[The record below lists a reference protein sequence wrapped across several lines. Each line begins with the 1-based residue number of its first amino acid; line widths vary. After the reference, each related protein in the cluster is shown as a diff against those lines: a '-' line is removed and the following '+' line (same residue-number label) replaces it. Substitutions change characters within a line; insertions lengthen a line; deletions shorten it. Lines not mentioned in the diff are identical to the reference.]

1 MYEQDTFT
9 KSKLE
14 LEIKNYDT
22 LKAIFTKIYETEIDL
37 SNKRESAFDS
47 IFKIKEP
54 ENEILR
60 KIYVEFNEKMKAL
73 EKERQSLL
81 RRIKSEFIPYIINNS
96 SKAKADK
103 KRIAHYQ
110 GKEREN
116 YKKQYEMEKAQATG
130 NALKESELNQDIA
143 RNKKEI
149 NEFGKDIKKDL
160 IIFEKNRIKDNK
172 FMILLFIHNE
182 LAYHTKAVEKL
193 SELYK
198 TVKKLEPKE
207 NLKKFID
214 QYNFKNVNLE
224 DYGYVENKVNNKG
237 KSSVKVNNLE
247 GSNMKSLRI
256 SGIGSSKKGML
267 QKSQQ
272 SEIKDDLEEEYI

>member
-1 MYEQDTFT
+1 MNIYDKFT
-9 KSKLE
+9 KE
-14 LEIKNYDT
+14 
-22 LKAIFTKIYETEIDL
+22 
-37 SNKRESAFDS
+37 
-47 IFKIKEP
+47 
-54 ENEILR
+54 
-60 KIYVEFNEKMKAL
+60 MKDI
-73 EKERQSLL
+73 EKERINLL
-81 RRIKSEFIPYIINNS
+81 IRIKSEFIPDIIKNS
-96 SKAKADK
+96 SQAKADK

-110 GKEREN
+110 NKEREN

-130 NALKESELNQDIA
+130 SALKESELNQDIA

-160 IIFEKNRIKDNK
+160 IIFENKRIKGNK
-172 FMILLFIHNE
+172 KMFLLFIHNE

-198 TVKKLEPKE
+198 LVKKLEPKE

-214 QYNFKNVNLE
+214 KYNFKNVNLE

-267 QKSQQ
+267 QKSQK

>member
-1 MYEQDTFT
+1 MYEQDTFFR
-9 KSKLE
+9 KFD

-22 LKAIFTKIYETEIDL
+22 LKAIFTEIYETEKDL
-37 SNKRESAFDS
+37 SNKRESAFDIIS
-47 IFKIKEP
+47 EIKEP
-54 ENEILR
+54 ENEILMD
-60 KIYVEFNEKMKAL
+60 IYDKFTKEMKDI
-73 EKERQSLL
+73 EKERINLL
-81 RRIKSEFIPYIINNS
+81 IRIKSEFIPHIIKNS
-96 SKAKADK
+96 SQAKADK

-110 GKEREN
+110 NKEREN

-160 IIFEKNRIKDNK
+160 IIFENNRIKGNK
-172 FMILLFIHNE
+172 KMFLLFIHNE

-198 TVKKLEPKE
+198 LVKKLEPKE

-214 QYNFKNVNLE
+214 KYNFKNVNLE

-247 GSNMKSLRI
+247 GSNMKSLSR